1 MSLEIK
7 DGVALIKLDDSKA
20 NVVGHALIDQVMAG
34 LSQATEDA
42 EAVVVAGRSGLFS
55 AGFDL
60 DEIKKG
66 PDNAT
71 KLVNRGAEMLL
82 AMYSHPQ
89 PLLAA
94 CTGHAIAAGA
104 FMLLACDTRVGSL
117 GDFKIGLNETAIG
130 MSLPVFGHELAS
142 ARLSKRHLTAAI
154 VQSTLYDPEGAV
166 DAGFLDEAVA
176 ADNVLTHTI
185 ALANQ
190 LGQLPTE
197 AYAKN
202 KRDSRADGIAKIKA
216 SLA

>member
-1 MSLEIK
+1 MTLAIS
-7 DGVALIKLDDSKA
+7 DDVALITLDDGRA

-34 LSQATEDA
+34 LSQGKKDA
-42 EAVVVAGRSGLFS
+42 QAVVITGRAGLFS

-82 AMYSHPQ
+82 AMYCHPQ

-104 FMLLACDTRVGSL
+104 FMLLSCDTRVGSL

-154 VQSTLYDPEGAV
+154 VQSTLYDPQGAV

-176 ADNVLTHTI
+176 ADDVVAHTI
-185 ALANQ
+185 ALANK

-202 KRDSRADGIAKIKA
+202 KVDSRAAGIAKIQA
-216 SLA
+216 SLN